1 MPRGKMQRI
10 VHRPPFYTEFKPV
23 GVRVSELEPV
33 ELTLDEFEAIRLAD
47 KVGMNHNTA
56 AEEMEISRSTFS
68 RLIEKA
74 RKKIAEFLIEGK
86 QLQIDG
92 GNIHFRNNVIKCN
105 SCGRMFN
112 TSFNKEI
119 NKCPACGS
127 DNLVDLAGGFGHGRC
142 CRNSNISKEVIMPG
156 GDRTGPNG
164 NGPRTGRGLGK
175 AAGNNMGR
183 GSNQVQRPGQ
193 GQGQEQRPA
202 QGQGRNQGQGQGRNR

>member
-10 VHRPPFYTEFKPV
+10 VHRPPLYTEFKPV
-23 GVRVSELEPV
+23 GIRISELKPV
-33 ELTLDEFEAIRLAD
+33 KLALDEFEAIRLAD

-119 NKCPACGS
+119 K
-127 DNLVDLAGGFGHGRC
+127 
-142 CRNSNISKEVIMPG
+142 
-156 GDRTGPNG
+156 
-164 NGPRTGRGLGK
+164 
-175 AAGNNMGR
+175 
-183 GSNQVQRPGQ
+183 
-193 GQGQEQRPA
+193 
-202 QGQGRNQGQGQGRNR
+202 